1 MSSRHDIYE
10 PQDMALDLAALMRA
24 LARAQRWLLP
34 LVVGVAISVF
44 VGLQFVPEK
53 YTGEAKVLIES
64 GDALDPGAS
73 RGAENIRALLDG
85 EGVTSQVQLLSSV
98 DLARRVAQRLDLV
111 SVPEFKASGS
121 VGILQQ
127 ALALLGLSSDPSRV
141 SPEERVLKHYFRN
154 LDVYRLEG
162 SRVIAVEYKSESPEL
177 AAQVANT
184 VVDEYIQMQ
193 SLAKRKGQEV
203 AAGALEPQITRLS
216 QEVQVAR
223 KAVEDFRARADLL
236 TGTDNRTLNQMQL
249 SEISS
254 EQSSAQAAAAEADA
268 KARQLRQL
276 LSSGGSLESASEVL
290 NSSLIQ
296 RLRERQVELQSRIA
310 ELSTTLLPGHPQLKA
325 LSSQLADYDQQL
337 RGEARKILA
346 GLENDA
352 LVAKQQAAALALRV
366 DELKEAAA
374 RSNSDQVRL
383 RELEREADAKAA
395 QLDGLIASYR
405 NADTSLNADSLPADA
420 RVISRA
426 GVPIEPSSPK
436 VLVFTI
442 AATLATFVLGCT
454 FVVMREFLSGDALS
468 PMQPAESYAAPV
480 EVARPLVLDEDR
492 DVSSRRAPVA
502 VSLVEEASDEAE
514 IGDTYEDAPQR
525 PAAVADAGSRSSA
538 PMDRDLARESGQ
550 ESGQESGR
558 ESAYESARDA
568 IHAAKRG
575 PRQLE
580 ASPDIVETEPA
591 PALSLRE
598 ERSARRALDRAAR
611 RIERLSEG
619 VAMPDL
625 LRAAAEPQTAQ
636 PAKAAVAE
644 DMRSART
651 AAREPARQTTA
662 PRRTVIVSAAEPDL
676 SHQLAFDMARQS
688 ADAGEMSLLMEVFPD
703 SDDPAAAAGF
713 SDLVAADAS
722 FSSVI
727 YRDAGSRAHI
737 IEAGRLPL
745 AKTDVDPRR
754 FALVLDAIDATYER
768 IVIDLGRYR
777 ASAAASEVL
786 AYADEVIVA
795 SRSGVAAVRLAE
807 VLDLISELTEADV
820 IVRRVGG
827 TSKAA

>member
-442 AATLATFVLGCT
+442 AATLATFVLGCA

-480 EVARPLVLDEDR
+480 EVARPVVLDEDR
-492 DVSSRRAPVA
+492 DISSRRTPVA
-502 VSLVEEASDEAE
+502 VSLVEGASDEAE

-525 PAAVADAGSRSSA
+525 PAAVADASSRSSA
-538 PMDRDLARESGQ
+538 PMDRESGQ
-550 ESGQESGR
+550 ESGQV
-558 ESAYESARDA
+558 SAYESARDA
-568 IHAAKRG
+568 IHAAKRE
-575 PRQLE
+575 PRQHE
-580 ASPDIVETEPA
+580 TAPDIVETEPA
-591 PALSLRE
+591 PAPSLRE
-598 ERSARRALDRAAR
+598 ERSVRRALDRAAR

-651 AAREPARQTTA
+651 ADREPARQTTA
-662 PRRTVIVSAAEPDL
+662 LRRTVIVSAAEPDL

>member
-24 LARAQRWLLP
+24 LGRAQRWLLP
-34 LVVGVAISVF
+34 LVLVVAASVF
-44 VGLQFVPEK
+44 FGLQFVPEK
-53 YTGEAKVLIES
+53 FTGEAKVLIES
-64 GDALDPGAS
+64 SDALDPGVS
-73 RGAENIRALLDG
+73 RGPENIRALLDG
-85 EGVTSQVQLLSSV
+85 EGITSQVQLLSSV

-121 VGILQQ
+121 AGVLQQ
-127 ALALLGLSSDPSRV
+127 ALALLGLASDPSRV
-141 SPEERVLKHYFRN
+141 SPEERVLKHYFSN

-162 SRVIAVEYKSESPEL
+162 SRVIAVEYVSQNPEL

-193 SLAKRKGQEV
+193 SLAKRQSQEV
-203 AAGALEPQITRLS
+203 AAGALQPQIARLS

-249 SEISS
+249 SEIST
-254 EQSSAQAAAAEADA
+254 EQSAAQAAAAEADA

-276 LSSGGSLESASEVL
+276 LASGGSLESASEVL
-290 NSSLIQ
+290 NSGLIQ

-405 NADTSLNADSLPADA
+405 NTDTSLNAESLPADA

-442 AATLATFVLGCT
+442 AATLATFVLGCAI
-454 FVVMREFLSGDALS
+454 VVMREFLSGEALR
-468 PMQPAESYAAPV
+468 PIQPVETYAAPV
-480 EVARPLVLDEDR
+480 EVARPMVLDEDR
-492 DVSSRRAPVA
+492 DVAARLAP
-502 VSLVEEASDEAE
+502 EAAPHAGDGEYEDEVDEAYDE
-514 IGDTYEDAPQR
+514 APRKSAAGFDAPAR
-525 PAAVADAGSRSSA
+525 PSQPASRDAVRETRHSA
-538 PMDRDLARESGQ
+538 P
-550 ESGQESGR
+550 
-558 ESAYESARDA
+558 
-568 IHAAKRG
+568 
-575 PRQLE
+575 
-580 ASPDIVETEPA
+580 DIEDIEPA
-591 PALSLRE
+591 PAPSLRE
-598 ERSARRALDRAAR
+598 ERSIRRALDQAAR
-611 RIERLSEG
+611 RIERLSES

-625 LRAAAEPQTAQ
+625 LRAATEPKPEPAAKSA
-636 PAKAAVAE
+636 PAKAAAAE
-644 DMRSART
+644 DTRGART
-651 AAREPARQTTA
+651 SVREPARPATA

-688 ADAGEMSLLMEVFPD
+688 ADDGEMSLLMEVFPD

-745 AKTDVDPRR
+745 ANADVDPRR
-754 FALVLDAIDATYER
+754 FALVLDAIDATYDR

-777 ASAAASEVL
+777 ASAAAAEVL

-795 SRSGVAAVRLAE
+795 SRNGVAAVRLAE
-807 VLDLISELTEADV
+807 VLDLISEQTEADV

>member
-24 LARAQRWLLP
+24 LGRAQRWLLP
-34 LVVGVAISVF
+34 LVLVVAASVF
-44 VGLQFVPEK
+44 FGLQFVPEK
-53 YTGEAKVLIES
+53 FTGEAKVLIES
-64 GDALDPGAS
+64 SDALDPGVS
-73 RGAENIRALLDG
+73 RGPENIRALLDG
-85 EGVTSQVQLLSSV
+85 EGITSQVQLLSSV

-121 VGILQQ
+121 AGVLQQ
-127 ALALLGLSSDPSRV
+127 ALALLGLASDPSRV
-141 SPEERVLKHYFRN
+141 SPEERVLKHYFSN

-162 SRVIAVEYKSESPEL
+162 SRVIAVEYVSQNPEL

-193 SLAKRKGQEV
+193 SLAKRQSQEV
-203 AAGALEPQITRLS
+203 AAGALQPQIARLS

-249 SEISS
+249 SEIST

-276 LSSGGSLESASEVL
+276 LASGGSLESASEVL
-290 NSSLIQ
+290 NSGLIQ

-405 NADTSLNADSLPADA
+405 NTDTSLNAESLPADA

-442 AATLATFVLGCT
+442 AATLATFVLGCAI
-454 FVVMREFLSGDALS
+454 VVMREFLSGEALR
-468 PMQPAESYAAPV
+468 PIQPVETYAAPV
-480 EVARPLVLDEDR
+480 EVARPMVLDEDR
-492 DVSSRRAPVA
+492 DVSARLAPVA
-502 VSLVEEASDEAE
+502 ASLVDDEDEADE
-514 IGDTYEDAPQR
+514 TLDEAPRNSAAVIDAPAR
-525 PAAVADAGSRSSA
+525 PSQSVGRDAVRETRHSA
-538 PMDRDLARESGQ
+538 PDIE
-550 ESGQESGR
+550 
-558 ESAYESARDA
+558 A
-568 IHAAKRG
+568 I
-575 PRQLE
+575 
-580 ASPDIVETEPA
+580 EPA
-591 PALSLRE
+591 PSLRE
-598 ERSARRALDRAAR
+598 ERSIRRALDQAAR
-611 RIERLSEG
+611 RIERLSES

-625 LRAAAEPQTAQ
+625 LRAATEPKPVPAAKSAA
-636 PAKAAVAE
+636 AKAAGAE
-644 DMRSART
+644 DKRGART
-651 AAREPARQTTA
+651 SVREPARPATA

-688 ADAGEMSLLMEVFPD
+688 ADDGEMSLLMEVFPD

-745 AKTDVDPRR
+745 ANADVDPRR
-754 FALVLDAIDATYER
+754 FALVLDAIDATYDR

-777 ASAAASEVL
+777 ASAAAAEVL

-795 SRSGVAAVRLAE
+795 SRNGVAAVRLAE
-807 VLDLISELTEADV
+807 VLDLISEQTEADV

>member
-10 PQDMALDLAALMRA
+10 PQDMALDLAALLRA
-24 LARAQRWLLP
+24 IGRAQRWLLP
-34 LVVGVAISVF
+34 LVLLVAAGVF
-44 VGLQFVPEK
+44 FGLQLMPEK

-73 RGAENIRALLDG
+73 RGVENIRALLDG
-85 EGVTSQVQLLSSV
+85 EGVTSQVQLLNSV

-121 VGILQQ
+121 AGILQH
-127 ALALLGLSSDPSRV
+127 ALALLGLASDQSRV
-141 SPEERVLKHYFRN
+141 SPEERVLKYYFRN
-154 LDVYRLEG
+154 LSVYRLEG
-162 SRVIAVEYKSESPEL
+162 SRVIAVEYVSQSPEL

-184 VVDEYIQMQ
+184 VVDEYLQMQ
-193 SLAKRKGQEV
+193 SLAKRQSQEI
-203 AAGALEPQITRLS
+203 AAGALEPQINRLS
-216 QEVQVAR
+216 QEVQIAR
-223 KAVEDFRARADLL
+223 KSVEDFRARADLL
-236 TGTDNRTLNQMQL
+236 TGSDNRTLNQMQL

-254 EQSSAQAAAAEADA
+254 QQASAQAAAAEADA

-290 NSSLIQ
+290 NSGLIQ

-337 RGEARKILA
+337 RSEARKILA

-405 NADTSLNADSLPADA
+405 DADTSRNANALPADA

-436 VLVFTI
+436 VMFFTI

-454 FVVMREFLSGDALS
+454 FVIMREFLSGDALR
-468 PMQPAESYAAPV
+468 PLRPAEIYAAPL
-480 EVARPLVLDEDR
+480 EVARPAIQDEDR
-492 DVSSRRAPVA
+492 VPPQKIHVSGDEDGSDDSDAGQAHDTDPQYLDEGAEGVRSVA
-502 VSLVEEASDEAE
+502 V
-514 IGDTYEDAPQR
+514 APTDVR
-525 PAAVADAGSRSSA
+525 PAAAAVADRSEGQTDTRA
-538 PMDRDLARESGQ
+538 PRPTQRD
-550 ESGQESGR
+550 
-558 ESAYESARDA
+558 
-568 IHAAKRG
+568 
-575 PRQLE
+575 
-580 ASPDIVETEPA
+580 
-591 PALSLRE
+591 
-598 ERSARRALDRAAR
+598 ERSARREADLAAR
-611 RIERLSEG
+611 RIERLSDS
-619 VAMPDL
+619 VAMPDV
-625 LRAAAEPQTAQ
+625 LRTATDPAFSASIPLAADPIAVAAAQEAS
-636 PAKAAVAE
+636 
-644 DMRSART
+644 RSQRSDPRT
-651 AAREPARQTTA
+651 AASVKAHGVA
-662 PRRTVIVSAAEPDL
+662 ASRRVVVVSAAEPEL
-676 SHQLAFDMARQS
+676 SHQLAFDMARLA
-688 ADAGEMSLLMEVFPD
+688 ADDGEMSLLMEVFPD
-703 SDDPAAAAGF
+703 SDDPAAAPGF
-713 SDLVAADAS
+713 SDLVAAEAS

-745 AKTDVDPRR
+745 PDAEVDPRR
-754 FALVLDAIDATYER
+754 IALVMDAIDATYDR
-768 IVIDLGRYR
+768 IVIDLGRVR
-777 ASAAASEVL
+777 DSAAAAEVL
-786 AYADEVIVA
+786 GYADQVIVA

-807 VLDLISELTEADV
+807 VLDLMSALTEADV
-820 IVRRVGG
+820 TVRRVGG

>member
-24 LARAQRWLLP
+24 LGRAQRWLLP
-34 LVVGVAISVF
+34 LVLVVAASVF
-44 VGLQFVPEK
+44 FGLQFVPEK
-53 YTGEAKVLIES
+53 FTGEAKVLIES
-64 GDALDPGAS
+64 SDALDPGVS
-73 RGAENIRALLDG
+73 RGPENIRALLDG
-85 EGVTSQVQLLSSV
+85 EGITSQVQLLNSV

-121 VGILQQ
+121 AGVLQQ
-127 ALALLGLSSDPSRV
+127 ALALLGLASDPSRV

-162 SRVIAVEYKSESPEL
+162 SRVIAVEYVSQNPEL

-193 SLAKRKGQEV
+193 SLAKRQSQEV
-203 AAGALEPQITRLS
+203 AAGALQPQIARLS

-249 SEISS
+249 TEIST
-254 EQSSAQAAAAEADA
+254 EQSAAQAAAAEADA

-276 LSSGGSLESASEVL
+276 LASGGSLESASEVL

-405 NADTSLNADSLPADA
+405 NTDTSLNAESLPADA

-436 VLVFTI
+436 VLVFTV
-442 AATLATFVLGCT
+442 AATLATFVLGCAI
-454 FVVMREFLSGDALS
+454 VVMREFLSGEALR
-468 PMQPAESYAAPV
+468 PIQPVETYAAPV
-480 EVARPLVLDEDR
+480 EVARPMVLDEDR
-492 DVSSRRAPVA
+492 DVAARLAPVA
-502 VSLVEEASDEAE
+502 SSLVDDEDEADE
-514 IGDTYEDAPQR
+514 TVDEAPRKSAAGFDAPAR
-525 PAAVADAGSRSSA
+525 PSQPASRDAVRETRHSA
-538 PMDRDLARESGQ
+538 P
-550 ESGQESGR
+550 
-558 ESAYESARDA
+558 
-568 IHAAKRG
+568 
-575 PRQLE
+575 
-580 ASPDIVETEPA
+580 DIEDIEPA
-591 PALSLRE
+591 PAPSLRE
-598 ERSARRALDRAAR
+598 ERSIRRALDQAAR
-611 RIERLSEG
+611 RIERLSES

-625 LRAAAEPQTAQ
+625 LRAATEPKPEPAAKSA
-636 PAKAAVAE
+636 PAKAAAAE
-644 DMRSART
+644 DTRGART
-651 AAREPARQTTA
+651 SVREPARPATA

-688 ADAGEMSLLMEVFPD
+688 ADDGEMSLLMEVFPD

-745 AKTDVDPRR
+745 ANADVDPRR
-754 FALVLDAIDATYER
+754 FALVLDAIDATYDR

-777 ASAAASEVL
+777 ASAAAAEVL

-795 SRSGVAAVRLAE
+795 SRNGVAAVRLAE
-807 VLDLISELTEADV
+807 VLDLISEQTEADV

>member
-24 LARAQRWLLP
+24 LGRAQRWLLP
-34 LVVGVAISVF
+34 LVLVVAASVF
-44 VGLQFVPEK
+44 FGLQFVPEK
-53 YTGEAKVLIES
+53 FTGEAKVLIES
-64 GDALDPGAS
+64 SDALDPGVS
-73 RGAENIRALLDG
+73 RGPENIRALLDG
-85 EGVTSQVQLLSSV
+85 EGITSQVQLLSSV

-121 VGILQQ
+121 AGVLQQ
-127 ALALLGLSSDPSRV
+127 ALALLGLASDPSRV

-162 SRVIAVEYKSESPEL
+162 SRVIAVEYVSQNPEL

-193 SLAKRKGQEV
+193 SLAKRQSQEV
-203 AAGALEPQITRLS
+203 AAGALQPQIARLS

-249 SEISS
+249 TEIST

-276 LSSGGSLESASEVL
+276 LASGGSLESASEVL

-405 NADTSLNADSLPADA
+405 NTDTSLNAESLPADA

-442 AATLATFVLGCT
+442 AATLATFVLGCAI
-454 FVVMREFLSGDALS
+454 VVMREFLSGEALR
-468 PMQPAESYAAPV
+468 PVQPVETYAAPV
-480 EVARPLVLDEDR
+480 EVARPMVLDEDR
-492 DVSSRRAPVA
+492 DAASRLAPVA
-502 VSLVEEASDEAE
+502 SSLVDDEDEADE
-514 IGDTYEDAPQR
+514 TVDEAPRNSAAGFDAPSR
-525 PAAVADAGSRSSA
+525 PSQPASRDAVRETRHSA
-538 PMDRDLARESGQ
+538 P
-550 ESGQESGR
+550 
-558 ESAYESARDA
+558 
-568 IHAAKRG
+568 
-575 PRQLE
+575 
-580 ASPDIVETEPA
+580 DIEDIEPA
-591 PALSLRE
+591 PAPSLRE
-598 ERSARRALDRAAR
+598 ERSIRRALDQAAR
-611 RIERLSEG
+611 RIERLSES

-625 LRAAAEPQTAQ
+625 LRAATEPKPEPAAKSAS
-636 PAKAAVAE
+636 AKAAAAE
-644 DMRSART
+644 DTRGART
-651 AAREPARQTTA
+651 SVREPARPATA

-688 ADAGEMSLLMEVFPD
+688 ADDGEMSLLMEVFPD

-745 AKTDVDPRR
+745 ANADVDPRR
-754 FALVLDAIDATYER
+754 FALVLDAIDATYDR

-777 ASAAASEVL
+777 ASAAAAEVL

-795 SRSGVAAVRLAE
+795 SRNGVAAVRLAE
-807 VLDLISELTEADV
+807 VLDLISEQTEGDV

>member
-24 LARAQRWLLP
+24 LGRAQRWLLP
-34 LVVGVAISVF
+34 LVLVVAASVF
-44 VGLQFVPEK
+44 FGLQFVPEK
-53 YTGEAKVLIES
+53 FTGEAKVLIES
-64 GDALDPGAS
+64 SDALDPGVS
-73 RGAENIRALLDG
+73 RGPENIRALLDG
-85 EGVTSQVQLLSSV
+85 EGITSQVQLLSSV

-121 VGILQQ
+121 AGVLQQ
-127 ALALLGLSSDPSRV
+127 ALALLGLASDPSRV

-162 SRVIAVEYKSESPEL
+162 SRVIAVEYVSQNPEL

-193 SLAKRKGQEV
+193 SLAKRQSQEV
-203 AAGALEPQITRLS
+203 AAGALQPQIARLS

-249 SEISS
+249 SEIST
-254 EQSSAQAAAAEADA
+254 EQSAAQAAAAEADA

-276 LSSGGSLESASEVL
+276 LASGGSLESASEVL
-290 NSSLIQ
+290 NSGLIQ

-405 NADTSLNADSLPADA
+405 NTDTSLNAESLPADA

-442 AATLATFVLGCT
+442 AATLATFVLGCAI
-454 FVVMREFLSGDALS
+454 VVMREFLSGEALR
-468 PMQPAESYAAPV
+468 PIQPVETYAAPV
-480 EVARPLVLDEDR
+480 EVARPTVLDEDR
-492 DVSSRRAPVA
+492 DVSARLAPVA
-502 VSLVEEASDEAE
+502 SSLVDDSDDEDEADE
-514 IGDTYEDAPQR
+514 TLDEAPRNSAAVIDAPAR
-525 PAAVADAGSRSSA
+525 PAPSA
-538 PMDRDLARESGQ
+538 S
-550 ESGQESGR
+550 
-558 ESAYESARDA
+558 RDA
-568 IHAAKRG
+568 VREARHSAHA
-575 PRQLE
+575 
-580 ASPDIVETEPA
+580 PDIEDIEPA
-591 PALSLRE
+591 PSLRE
-598 ERSARRALDRAAR
+598 ERSIRRALDQAAR
-611 RIERLSEG
+611 RIERLSES

-625 LRAAAEPQTAQ
+625 LRAATEPKPEPAAMSAA
-636 PAKAAVAE
+636 AKAAGAE
-644 DMRSART
+644 DKRGART
-651 AAREPARQTTA
+651 SVREPARPATA

-688 ADAGEMSLLMEVFPD
+688 ADDGEMSLLMEVFPD

-745 AKTDVDPRR
+745 ANADVDPRR
-754 FALVLDAIDATYER
+754 FALVLDAIDATYDR

-777 ASAAASEVL
+777 ASAAAAEVL

-795 SRSGVAAVRLAE
+795 SRNGVAAVRLAE
-807 VLDLISELTEADV
+807 VLDLISDQTEGDV

>member
-24 LARAQRWLLP
+24 LGRAQRWLLP
-34 LVVGVAISVF
+34 LVLVVAASVF
-44 VGLQFVPEK
+44 FGLQFVPEK
-53 YTGEAKVLIES
+53 FTGEAKVLIES
-64 GDALDPGAS
+64 SDALDPGVS
-73 RGAENIRALLDG
+73 RGPENIRALLDG
-85 EGVTSQVQLLSSV
+85 EGITSQVQLLSSV

-121 VGILQQ
+121 AGVLQQ
-127 ALALLGLSSDPSRV
+127 ALALLGLASDPSRV
-141 SPEERVLKHYFRN
+141 SPEERVLKHYFSN

-162 SRVIAVEYKSESPEL
+162 SRVIAVEYVSQNPEL

-193 SLAKRKGQEV
+193 SLAKRQSQEV
-203 AAGALEPQITRLS
+203 AAGALQPQIVRLS

-249 SEISS
+249 SEIST
-254 EQSSAQAAAAEADA
+254 EQSAAQAAAAEADA

-276 LSSGGSLESASEVL
+276 LASGGSLESASEVL
-290 NSSLIQ
+290 NSGLIQ

-405 NADTSLNADSLPADA
+405 NTDTSLNAESLPADA

-442 AATLATFVLGCT
+442 AATLATFVLGCAI
-454 FVVMREFLSGDALS
+454 VVMREFLSGEALR
-468 PMQPAESYAAPV
+468 PIQPVETYAAPV
-480 EVARPLVLDEDR
+480 EVARPMVLDEDR
-492 DVSSRRAPVA
+492 DVSARLAPVA
-502 VSLVEEASDEAE
+502 SSLVDDGDDEDEADE
-514 IGDTYEDAPQR
+514 TLDEAPRNSAAVIDAPAR
-525 PAAVADAGSRSSA
+525 PSQSVGRDAVRETRHSA
-538 PMDRDLARESGQ
+538 PA
-550 ESGQESGR
+550 
-558 ESAYESARDA
+558 
-568 IHAAKRG
+568 
-575 PRQLE
+575 
-580 ASPDIVETEPA
+580 PDIEDIEPA
-591 PALSLRE
+591 PAPSLRE
-598 ERSARRALDRAAR
+598 ERSIRRALDQAAR
-611 RIERLSEG
+611 RIERLSES

-625 LRAAAEPQTAQ
+625 LRAATEPKPV
-636 PAKAAVAE
+636 PAAKSAAAKVAGAE
-644 DMRSART
+644 DKRGART
-651 AAREPARQTTA
+651 SVREPARPATA

-688 ADAGEMSLLMEVFPD
+688 ADDGEMSLLMEVFPD

-745 AKTDVDPRR
+745 ANADVDPRR
-754 FALVLDAIDATYER
+754 FALVLDAIDATYDR

-777 ASAAASEVL
+777 ASAAAAEVL

-795 SRSGVAAVRLAE
+795 SRNGVAAVRLAE
-807 VLDLISELTEADV
+807 VLDLISEQTEADV

>member
-10 PQDMALDLAALMRA
+10 PQDMALDLAAIMRA
-24 LARAQRWLLP
+24 LGRAQRWLLP

-53 YTGEAKVLIES
+53 FTGEAKVLIES
-64 GDALDPGAS
+64 SDALDPGVS
-73 RGAENIRALLDG
+73 RGPENIRALLDG
-85 EGVTSQVQLLSSV
+85 EGITSQVQLLNSV

-111 SVPEFKASGS
+111 SVPEFNASGS
-121 VGILQQ
+121 AGVLQQ
-127 ALALLGLSSDPSRV
+127 ALALLGLASDPSRV

-162 SRVIAVEYKSESPEL
+162 SRVIAVEYVSQSPEL
-177 AAQVANT
+177 AAQIANT

-193 SLAKRKGQEV
+193 SLAKRQSQEI
-203 AAGALEPQITRLS
+203 AAGALQPQITRLS

-249 SEISS
+249 SEIST
-254 EQSSAQAAAAEADA
+254 EQSAAQAAAAEADA

-290 NSSLIQ
+290 NSGLIQ

-352 LVAKQQAAALALRV
+352 AVAKQQAAALAMRV

-405 NADTSLNADSLPADA
+405 NTDTSLNAESLPADA

-436 VLVFTI
+436 VLVFTV
-442 AATLATFVLGCT
+442 AATLATFVLGCAI
-454 FVVMREFLSGDALS
+454 VVMREFLSGDALR
-468 PMQPAESYAAPV
+468 PMQPAEAYAAPL
-480 EVARPLVLDEDR
+480 EVARPAILDEDR
-492 DVSSRRAPVA
+492 DVSSRH
-502 VSLVEEASDEAE
+502 
-514 IGDTYEDAPQR
+514 
-525 PAAVADAGSRSSA
+525 AAVASPLVDEDSDDEENDAAHAKVTERSAAPLNRDAVQAARQSA
-538 PMDRDLARESGQ
+538 PESDV
-550 ESGQESGR
+550 E
-558 ESAYESARDA
+558 
-568 IHAAKRG
+568 
-575 PRQLE
+575 
-580 ASPDIVETEPA
+580 DIEPA
-591 PALSLRE
+591 PQPSLRE
-598 ERSARRALDRAAR
+598 ERSIRRALDQAAR
-611 RIERLSEG
+611 RIERLSES

-625 LRAAAEPQTAQ
+625 LRATAT
-636 PAKAAVAE
+636 PAPDRDTRTANAIDTRNAKAA
-644 DMRSART
+644 
-651 AAREPARQTTA
+651 ARETPRPATQ

-688 ADAGEMSLLMEVFPD
+688 ADDGEMSLLMEVFPD

-745 AKTDVDPRR
+745 ANADVDPRR
-754 FALVLDAIDATYER
+754 FALVLDAIDATYDR

-777 ASAAASEVL
+777 ASAAAAEVL

-795 SRSGVAAVRLAE
+795 SRNGVAAVRLAE
-807 VLDLISELTEADV
+807 VLDLISEQTEADV